1 MFSTSSQRAFVLVS
15 SGLVAVAAAALA
27 ALPPEGLVERVGA
40 HLGPDPV
47 LAGSALLPPPGTGRP
62 APLPRPGQ
70 VSACVQSAPA
80 EVSVIPD
87 ETAPGGEREL
97 WVRRPVGPDS
107 ADLPVLYL
115 LHGAGTDHRGAVDGD
130 ARAALDREMCRTG
143 VEFVVAV
150 PERTDGAPAVLTRA
164 VVRAVEGAHTRPSAL
179 RAVGGADDA
188 VPAAA
193 ASPDVAQ
200 AVLWDPADG
209 EVAESA
215 ATRLLLVG
223 EDTGPLADALSARGM
238 TVATR
243 DPGADHAAG
252 TAAAPWGRALPDTV
266 DFLVSGWALTP

>member
-1 MFSTSSQRAFVLVS
+1 MFSTFSQRAFVLVS
-15 SGLVAVAAAALA
+15 SGLVAAAAAALA

-40 HLGPDPV
+40 HLGPDPA
-47 LAGSALLPPPGTGRP
+47 LAGSALLPPREGGLP

-80 EVSVIPD
+80 EVVTIPD
-87 ETAPGGEREL
+87 ETAPAGEREL
-97 WVRRPVGPDS
+97 WIRRPVGPDS

-150 PERTDGAPAVLTRA
+150 PERTDGAPTVLTRA
-164 VVRAVEGAHTRPSAL
+164 AVRAVEGAHERPRTL

-188 VPAAA
+188 APAAA
-193 ASPDVAQ
+193 ASRQVSQ
-200 AVLWDPADG
+200 AVLWNPAGG
-209 EVAESA
+209 EVAEPV

-223 EDTGPLADALSARGM
+223 GGTGPLADSLAERGM
-238 TVATR
+238 TVATHTP
-243 DPGADHAAG
+243 DADHSGRRAADPWG
-252 TAAAPWGRALPDTV
+252 TALPGTV
-266 DFLVSGWALTP
+266 DFLVSGWTTTP

>member
-1 MFSTSSQRAFVLVS
+1 MFSTFSQRAFVLVS

-27 ALPPEGLVERVGA
+27 TVPPEGLMERVGA
-40 HLGPDPV
+40 HLGPDPA
-47 LAGSALLPPPGTGRP
+47 LAGSALLPPPGEGLP

-70 VSACVQSAPA
+70 VSACVQSAPG
-80 EVSVIPD
+80 EVSSVPD

-115 LHGAGTDHRGAVDGD
+115 LHGAATDHRGAVDGD

-164 VVRAVEGAHTRPSAL
+164 VVRAVEGAHARPRTL

-188 VPAAA
+188 APAAA
-193 ASPDVAQ
+193 ASPDVSQ
-200 AVLWDPADG
+200 AVLWDPAAE
-209 EVAESA
+209 EVAEPG
-215 ATRLLLVG
+215 ATRFLLVG
-223 EDTGPLADALSARGM
+223 EDTGPLADALAGRGM

-243 DPGADHAAG
+243 APGTDHTAGAAD
-252 TAAAPWGRALPDTV
+252 APWGPALPATV
-266 DFLVSGWALTP
+266 DFLVSGWTVTP